1 MIERIQATW
10 DRIQDLLDIS
20 GDLWMGLFT
29 AAILV
34 RLLLVLKGYAP
45 MTTAEGGTYG
55 SAVLAFAYSN
65 RGTPKT

>member
-1 MIERIQATW
+1 MIDKIQSAW
-10 DRIQDLLDIS
+10 DKIQDLFDLS

-45 MTTAEGGTYG
+45 MTTAEAGTYG

-65 RGTPKT
+65 TGRPK

>member
-1 MIERIQATW
+1 MIFEKIQLYW
-10 DRIQDLLDIS
+10 DKIQDLFDIS

-29 AAILV
+29 TAILA

-45 MTTAEGGTYG
+45 MTTAEAGTYG

-65 RGTPKT
+65 RGPRA